1 GFGRTGKLLASE
13 HWGLKPDV
21 MTLAKGMGGGIP
33 IGACI
38 GTDKIAAKLESGDF
52 FSTYGG
58 NPITSAISL
67 ANINYIQEAGLV
79 ENSVK
84 VGKVFMEGLEDL
96 QKKKPLIGDV
106 RGKGLMIGIELVKDL
121 TTKEPAKDE
130 SKRFVEQMKND
141 GVLIGLGGIFKN
153 VLRLQPP
160 LVITEEQA
168 KTVLN
173 KMDKAF
179 AGL

>member
-1 GFGRTGKLLASE
+1 
-13 HWGLKPDV
+13 

-58 NPITSAISL
+58 NPVTSAISL

-84 VGKVFMEGLEDL
+84 VGKVFMEGLEDI
-96 QKKKPLIGDV
+96 QKKRPLIGDV
-106 RGKGLMIGIELVKDL
+106 RGKGLMIGIELVKDPA
-121 TTKEPAKDE
+121 TKEPAKDE

-168 KTVLN
+168 KNVLG
-173 KMDKAF
+173 KMDKVF